1 MAIAMELGELIRV
14 LPEKDLRG
22 DPAVEIT
29 GLAYHSGSVR
39 PGFLFACWRGL
50 KFDGHDFAPEAVRRG
65 ARALLVERVLDVP
78 GNVAQVLV
86 PSARRALALVAAAF
100 WGHPSRRLRL
110 VGVTG
115 TNGKTT
121 TTHLIRHILTAC
133 GHRVGLVGTV
143 RNVVCDRELPV
154 ERTTPESVDIMALLA
169 QMVECGTT
177 YCSMEVSSH
186 ALDQGRVAGCDFAV
200 AVFTNIT
207 QDHLDYHPTFA
218 HYLEAKL
225 GLFRG
230 LGRGYL
236 GESVGKK
243 LAVINTDDAYSSRF
257 VEEARRA
264 GAGVISYGLQRP
276 ADVTAVQ
283 VRMTAEGTS
292 FLVRTPAGE
301 APVTVPLVGR
311 FNVYNALAA
320 LAVAVGEGVPLALAV
335 RALAEAPQVPGRFE
349 RIREARDFSVIV
361 DYAHTPDGLRNVLE
375 TAREITRGRVIL
387 VFGCGGDRDR
397 SKRPV
402 MGRIAGELADL
413 TVITSDNPRSED
425 PEAIIREIEK
435 GMADTGGRYLL
446 EPDRRRAIALAL
458 DHAGPGDLVLV
469 AGKGHETYQIIGDRT
484 LPFDDR
490 QVVRELLAGR

>member
-1 MAIAMELGELIRV
+1 MNVGELVRI

-22 DPAVEIT
+22 DPATEIT
-29 GLAYHSGSVR
+29 GLAYHSGAVR

-65 ARALLVERVLDVP
+65 ARALLVERGVDLPP
-78 GNVAQVLV
+78 GVVQVLV
-86 PSARRALALVAAAF
+86 PSSRRALALVAATF

-121 TTHLIRHILTAC
+121 TTYLIRHILAAC
-133 GHRVGLVGTV
+133 GHRVGLMGTV

-169 QMVECGTT
+169 QMVECGSA

-186 ALDQGRVAGCDFAV
+186 ALDQERVAGCEFAV
-200 AVFTNIT
+200 AVFTNLT

-218 HYLEAKL
+218 DYLEAKL
-225 GLFRG
+225 GLFRS

-236 GESVGKK
+236 GSTTGKK
-243 LAVINTDDAYSSRF
+243 LAAVNTDDASYPRF
-257 VEEARRA
+257 AGEARRA
-264 GAGVISYGLQRP
+264 GAGVVSYGMHPP
-276 ADVTAVQ
+276 ADVTAAG
-283 VRMTAEGTS
+283 VRMSAEGTS

-301 APVTVPLVGR
+301 APVSLPLVGR

-349 RIREARDFSVIV
+349 RIREAREFSVIV

-375 TAREITRGRVIL
+375 TAREITPGRVIA

-397 SKRPV
+397 GKRPI
-402 MGRIAGELADL
+402 MGRIARELADV

-425 PEAIIREIEK
+425 PRAIIGEIEE
-435 GMADTGGRYLL
+435 GVRAPGYRYLL
-446 EPDRRRAIALAL
+446 EPDRRRAISLALAE
-458 DHAGPGDLVLV
+458 AAPGDLVLV
-469 AGKGHETYQIIGDRT
+469 AGKGHETYQVIGDRT

>member
-1 MAIAMELGELIRV
+1 MTLRELIKI

-22 DPAVEIT
+22 DPDTEIT
-29 GLAYHSGSVR
+29 GLAYHAGAVR

-50 KFDGHDFAPEAVRRG
+50 KWDGHDFAPEAVRRG
-65 ARALLVERVLDVP
+65 ARALLVERRLELDAD
-78 GNVAQVLV
+78 VAQVLV
-86 PSARRALALVAAAF
+86 PSSRRALALLAAVF

-121 TTHLIRHILTAC
+121 TTHLVRHILACC

-154 ERTTPESVDIMALLA
+154 ERTTPESVDIMSLLG
-169 QMVECGTT
+169 QMTACGST
-177 YCSMEVSSH
+177 YCVMEVSSH
-186 ALDQGRVAGCDFAV
+186 ALDQERVAGCEFAV
-200 AVFTNIT
+200 AVFTNLT
-207 QDHLDYHPTFA
+207 QDHLDYHPTFED
-218 HYLEAKL
+218 YLQAKL
-225 GLFRG
+225 RLFRS
-230 LGRGYL
+230 LGVGYL
-236 GESVGKK
+236 GDTVGKK
-243 LAVINTDDAYSSRF
+243 LAVVNADDASSYRF

-264 GAGVISYGLQRP
+264 GAGVVSYALRNP
-276 ADVTAVQ
+276 ADMTAED

-292 FLVRTPAGE
+292 FLARTPAGE
-301 APVTVPLVGR
+301 AHVTLPLVGR

-320 LAVAVGEGVPLALAV
+320 VAVAIGEGVPLALAV

-349 RIREARDFSVIV
+349 RIKEARDFSVIV

-375 TAREITRGRVIL
+375 TAREITQGRVIA

-397 SKRPV
+397 GKRPI
-402 MGRIAGELADL
+402 MGRIARELADL

-425 PEAIIREIEK
+425 PRAIIREIEE
-435 GMADTGGRYLL
+435 GVRAPGYQYLV

-458 DHAGPGDLVLV
+458 AEAKPGDLVLI

-490 QVVRELLAGR
+490 QVARELLAGR